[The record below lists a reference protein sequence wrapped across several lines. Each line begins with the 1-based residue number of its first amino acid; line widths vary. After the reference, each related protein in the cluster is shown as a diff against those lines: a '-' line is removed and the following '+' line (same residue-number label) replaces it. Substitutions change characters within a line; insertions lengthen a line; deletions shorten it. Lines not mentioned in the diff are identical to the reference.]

1 MTDKE
6 ENPQMSL
13 ATHIRPITYLKTSAA
28 EIVKEFSVNPEPI
41 IITQNGE
48 PRMVVMDIHDYEK
61 QQETLALLKLLAL
74 GTKEIKEGKFS
85 DANAFLD
92 EMDD

>member
-1 MTDKE
+1 
-6 ENPQMSL
+6 MSL

>member
-1 MTDKE
+1 
-6 ENPQMSL
+6 MSL

-48 PRMVVMDIHDYEK
+48 PKMVVMDIHDYEK

-85 DANAFLD
+85 DANAFLN

>member
-1 MTDKE
+1 
-6 ENPQMSL
+6 MSL

-48 PRMVVMDIHDYEK
+48 PKMVVMDIHDYEK

-85 DANAFLD
+85 EANAFLD

>member
-1 MTDKE
+1 
-6 ENPQMSL
+6 MSL

-48 PRMVVMDIHDYEK
+48 PKMVVMDIHDYEK

-92 EMDD
+92 EMED

>member
-1 MTDKE
+1 
-6 ENPQMSL
+6 MSL

-28 EIVKEFSVNPEPI
+28 EIVKEFAVNPEPL

-48 PRMVVMDIHDYEK
+48 AKMVVVDINEYEK
-61 QQETLALLKLLAL
+61 QQETLALLKILAL
-74 GTKEIKEGKFS
+74 GNNEIKEGKFS

>member
-1 MTDKE
+1 
-6 ENPQMSL
+6 MSL
-13 ATHIRPITYLKTSAA
+13 ASRIRPITYLKSSAA
-28 EIVKEFSVNPEPI
+28 EIVKEFVVNPEPI

-48 PRMVVMDIHDYEK
+48 AKMVVMDIHEYER

-74 GTKEIKEGKFS
+74 GTAEFKQGKFS
-85 DANAFLD
+85 DAEAFLD

>member
-1 MTDKE
+1 
-6 ENPQMSL
+6 
-13 ATHIRPITYLKTSAA
+13 
-28 EIVKEFSVNPEPI
+28 
-41 IITQNGE
+41 
-48 PRMVVMDIHDYEK
+48 MVVMDIHDYEK

-92 EMDD
+92 EMDG

>member
-1 MTDKE
+1 
-6 ENPQMSL
+6 MSL

-48 PRMVVMDIHDYEK
+48 PKMVVMDIHDYEK

-74 GTKEIKEGKFS
+74 GTKEIKEGEFS